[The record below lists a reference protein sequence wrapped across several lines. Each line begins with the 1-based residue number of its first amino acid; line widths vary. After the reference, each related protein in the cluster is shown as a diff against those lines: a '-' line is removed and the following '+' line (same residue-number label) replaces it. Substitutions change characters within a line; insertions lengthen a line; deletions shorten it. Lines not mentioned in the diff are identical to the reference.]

1 MSEYTR
7 NGYTYENN
15 KRKHIPNYRKNTYVE
30 GNTVRQLEAVPKRR
44 EEERIERE
52 KRRRRQ
58 LDPGNIAIPGVSVFN
73 IVFMMCVAI
82 ILIGV
87 TASFI
92 SAQNRS
98 VALKKEVVALQSE
111 IQEQKISNDEKYEEI
126 LNGVDLSQI
135 YKKATRKLGMVR
147 ARIIRCLNIKTKRAT
162 WLSSTLK
169 CLKQRINRILSL
181 PDAQ

>member
-15 KRKHIPNYRKNTYVE
+15 KRRHIPNYRKNTYVE

-92 SAQNRS
+92 SA
-98 VALKKEVVALQSE
+98 
-111 IQEQKISNDEKYEEI
+111 
-126 LNGVDLSQI
+126 LSYI
-135 YKKATRKLGMVR
+135 E
-147 ARIIRCLNIKTKRAT
+147 
-162 WLSSTLK
+162 
-169 CLKQRINRILSL
+169 
-181 PDAQ
+181 